1 MTEQSANDKII
12 QEAKERWRLCTE
24 WYGSFW
30 RKFSNDLR
38 FRHADSDNGWQWP
51 DEIKRARG
59 RKPCLTMNITR
70 QHNLQISNNTKQ
82 KRAAVKIIPTGGP
95 ATIESAEVFKGIIRC
110 IEHKSRAQ
118 DIYGKAADFQVD
130 GGLGWWRVIT
140 DYCDDD
146 TMDQE
151 ILLFPVNDPL
161 SVVLDPDAQEK
172 DKRDAKY
179 GFVFDQV
186 PRKDFASA
194 YKRFAD
200 QLGDDVGLLGGAL
213 FSSMTKTDHLWI
225 CEYFRKVSKKDQL
238 FSFID
243 ETSGMRKNVRGSKLP
258 EEVKNAVKEHPLTQ
272 VRDIWPEEVEWKL
285 IVGNRIIDSTVWPG
299 KFIPLIPVLGE
310 EALVDGL
317 YDLKGHTRN
326 MKDAQRMYN
335 YNASAQV
342 EFVALQGKTPWVA
355 AAEAIQGYEAMWQSA
370 NLIDHAVLIYHGM
383 DEDFPEKQIPPPTRT
398 EPPTAAPAYEM
409 GMQTAFNQMM
419 MTSGQWQNQMGMMGN
434 ERTGA
439 AIEKRVDQGDLA
451 TFHFDDN
458 FQSALRFTG
467 DIFLDLVPKVM
478 NKRKVMT
485 ILAEDGTD
493 FELELDPAAKQA
505 YLQQVNHKG
514 EVIKRIFNPSLGS
527 YGIAA
532 EVGKSYAS
540 KQKETADQLTLILTQ
555 APEAWALIGDLLM
568 KSFDFEEA
576 QEAARRMKRMVPKQ
590 ALGEGPS
597 QAEQILTQQV
607 SALQIALAKS
617 LEDGAKKEI
626 KLVGKTQDNKVNV
639 YKAETDRFKALFD
652 AMQTEPGGLQA
663 VIQQLV
669 SDALQTHLSPIMSE
683 NVTGA
688 GSPSAGPE
696 QPPVPG
702 ARKAPDGQ
710 YYVAHP
716 GKPGKFLR
724 VKGKSAAGKTN
735 GSTPNG
741 GE

>member
-1 MTEQSANDKII
+1 LDEKMSQTENDKII
-12 QEAKERWRLCTE
+12 QEAKERWRLCSE
-24 WYGSFW
+24 WYGPFW
-30 RKFSNDLR
+30 RKFSADLR
-38 FRHADSDNGWQWP
+38 FRHADSENGWQWP
-51 DEIKRARG
+51 DEIRRSRG
-59 RKPCLTMNITR
+59 RKPCLTLNITR

-95 ATIESAEVFKGIIRC
+95 ATIESAEIFKGLVRC

-118 DIYGKAADFQVD
+118 DIYGKAADFQID
-130 GGLGWWRVIT
+130 GGLGWWRVVT

-151 ILLFPVNDPL
+151 IRLYPVNDPL

-186 PRKDFASA
+186 PRKDFTAA

-200 QLGDDVGLLGGAL
+200 SIGDEVGLLGGAL
-213 FSSMTKTDHLWI
+213 FSSFTKTDYIWI
-225 CEYFRKVSKKDQL
+225 CEYFRKVPKKDQL
-238 FSFID
+238 FSFVD
-243 ETSGMRKNVRGSKLP
+243 QASGMRKNVRSSNLP
-258 EEVKNAVKEHPLTQ
+258 DEVRDAVKSHPLTQ
-272 VRDIWPEEVEWKL
+272 IRDIWPEEIQWKL
-285 IVGNRIIDSTVWPG
+285 IVGNRIIDSTIWPG

-310 EALVDGL
+310 ETLVDGL
-317 YDLKGHTRN
+317 YDCKGHTRN
-326 MKDAQRMYN
+326 MKDAQRMFN
-335 YNASAQV
+335 YNASSQV
-342 EFVALQGKTPWVA
+342 EFVALQGKTPWIA

-370 NLIDHAVLIYHGM
+370 NLVDHAVLIYHGM
-383 DEDFPEKQIPPPTRT
+383 DEDFPEKQIPPPSRT
-398 EPPTAAPAYEM
+398 EPPTAAPAYQA
-409 GMQTAFNQMM
+409 GMETAFNQMM

-434 ERTGA
+434 ERTGV

-467 DIFLDLVPKVM
+467 DQLLDLVPKVM

-493 FELELDPAAKQA
+493 LELELDPAAKQA

-514 EVIKRIFNPSLGS
+514 EVIKRIFNPALGS

-555 APEAWALIGDLLM
+555 QPEAWTLIGDLLM

-607 SALQIALAKS
+607 SALQIALSKALEQTAKT
-617 LEDGAKKEI
+617 GI
-626 KLVGKTQDNKVNV
+626 KLVGKAQDNRVNV
-639 YKAETDRFKALFD
+639 YKAETDRFKALAD
-652 AMQTEPGGLQA
+652 ALAVEPGGLQA
-663 VIQQLV
+663 VIAQLV
-669 SDALQTHLSPIMSE
+669 QEALATHLTPIMSE
-683 NVTGA
+683 NVTRA
-688 GSPSAGPE
+688 GSPAAGAE

-702 ARKAPDGQ
+702 AKKAPDGQ
-710 YYVAHP
+710 YYISHP

-724 VKGKSAAGKTN
+724 VKGKSKPN
-735 GSTPNG
+735 GSASNAD
-741 GE
+741 

>member
-1 MTEQSANDKII
+1 MSQEEDDKII
-12 QEAKERWRLCTE
+12 AEAKERWRLCTE
-24 WYGSFW
+24 WYGPFW

-51 DEIKRARG
+51 DEIKRSRG
-59 RKPCLTMNITR
+59 RKPCLTLNITR
-70 QHNLQISNNTKQ
+70 QHNLQISNNIKQ

-95 ATIESAEVFKGIIRC
+95 ATIESAEIFKGIVRC

-118 DIYGKAADFQVD
+118 DIYGRAADFQID
-130 GGLGWWRVIT
+130 GGLGWVRVIT

-151 ILLFPVNDPL
+151 IRLYPVNDPL

-186 PRKDFASA
+186 PRKDFTSA
-194 YKRFAD
+194 YRRFAD
-200 QLGDDVGLLGGAL
+200 SIGDEVGLLGGAL
-213 FSSMTKTDHLWI
+213 FSSFTKTDHIWI
-225 CEYFRKVSKKDQL
+225 CEYFRKVPKKDQL
-238 FSFID
+238 FSFVD
-243 ETSGMRKNVRGSKLP
+243 QTSGMRKNVRASKLP
-258 EEVKNAVKEHPLTQ
+258 DEVKNVVKDHPLTQ
-272 VRDIWPEEVEWKL
+272 IRDIWPEEIQWKL
-285 IVGNRIIDSTVWPG
+285 IVGNRIMDSTIWLG
-299 KFIPLIPVLGE
+299 KFIPLIPFLGE
-310 EALVDGL
+310 ETLVDGL
-317 YDLKGHTRN
+317 YDCKGHTRN
-326 MKDAQRMYN
+326 MKDAARMYN

-370 NLIDHAVLIYHGM
+370 NLVDHAVLIYHGM
-383 DEDFPEKQIPPPTRT
+383 DEDFPEKQIPPPVRT
-398 EPPTAAPAYEM
+398 DPPTAAPAYQM
-409 GMQTAFNQMM
+409 GMETAFNQMM

-458 FQSALRFTG
+458 HQSALRFIG
-467 DIFLDLVPKVM
+467 DQFIDLVPKIM
-478 NKRKVMT
+478 NKRKIMT

-493 FELELDPAAKQA
+493 LELELDPAAKQA

-514 EVIKRIFNPSLGS
+514 EVIKRIFNPALGS

-555 APEAWALIGDLLM
+555 QPEAWSLIGDLLM

-626 KLVGKTQDNKVNV
+626 KLVGKAQDNRVNV
-639 YKAETDRFKALFD
+639 YKAETDRFKALAD
-652 AMQTEPGGLQA
+652 ALAVEPGGLQA

-669 SDALQTHLSPIMSE
+669 QEALATHLTPIMSE

-688 GSPSAGPE
+688 GSPAAGTE

-702 ARKAPDGQ
+702 AKKAPDGQ

-724 VKGKSAAGKTN
+724 VKSKSKLN
-735 GSTPNG
+735 GSASNADK
-741 GE
+741 